1 MRDTFILSVGQTQ
14 SSKCWRVERYR
25 DQSDFNKKQLN
36 CFQVSSDC
44 PTGARRKAIERIQ
57 GLKKATLYF
66 VPFETHLYSLPY
78 IAYTLCVYA
87 PFDNGIIL

>member
-1 MRDTFILSVGQTQ
+1 MLDIMETFISSIGQTQ
-14 SSKCWRVERYR
+14 CWRVERLR

-57 GLKKATLYF
+57 ATLYF
-66 VPFETHLYSLPY
+66 VSFETHLYSLPY

>member
-1 MRDTFILSVGQTQ
+1 M
-14 SSKCWRVERYR
+14 ERFR

-36 CFQVSSDC
+36 CLQVSSDC

-57 GLKKATLYF
+57 AILYF
-66 VPFETHLYSLPY
+66 VSFETHLYSLPY

>member
-1 MRDTFILSVGQTQ
+1 MMETFILSIGQTQ
-14 SSKCWRVERYR
+14 SSKGWRGVERFR

-57 GLKKATLYF
+57 ATLYF
-66 VPFETHLYSLPY
+66 VSFETHFYSLPY